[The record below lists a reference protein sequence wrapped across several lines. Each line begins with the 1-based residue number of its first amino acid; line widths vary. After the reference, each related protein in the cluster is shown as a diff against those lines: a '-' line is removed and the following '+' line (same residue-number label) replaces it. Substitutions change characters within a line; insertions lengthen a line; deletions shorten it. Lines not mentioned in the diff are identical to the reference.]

1 MDVLYFLTFFLLILC
16 YDYVT
21 YKKTTLLPS
30 ALYLKVQPELFYME
44 EL

>member
-1 MDVLYFLTFFLLILC
+1 MIMLLT
-16 YDYVT
+16 
-21 YKKTTLLPS
+21 KKKTLLPS

>member
-1 MDVLYFLTFFLLILC
+1 MLLAK
-16 YDYVT
+16 
-21 YKKTTLLPS
+21 KKTTLLPS